1 MSNELTRRELV
12 TLATLAHGRAF
23 VVHEITVETHHKI
36 AKTTDARER
45 ERLEAIQSADLQ
57 YLADLGEIARKLDVL
72 IDAAT

>member
-1 MSNELTRRELV
+1 
-12 TLATLAHGRAF
+12 